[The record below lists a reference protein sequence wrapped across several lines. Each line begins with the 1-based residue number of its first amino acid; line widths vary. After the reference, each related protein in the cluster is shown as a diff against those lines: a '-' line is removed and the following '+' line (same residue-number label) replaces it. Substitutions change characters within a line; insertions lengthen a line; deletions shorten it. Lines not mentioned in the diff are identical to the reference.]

1 MIVNELLNYVYHYI
15 DKSAIVLNFYTV
27 NEVTEAKKCIWQ
39 NFKDHLESYSERKST
54 EKRSAK
60 DANLDDIFKAL
71 KALDEGEVSCE
82 FVSKDL
88 SRLPSVNPEELN
100 TTFLLERVTSIEK
113 RLADYEK
120 VLSNQRVDFLKLQ
133 DNVQDLV
140 ESKNDDN
147 CSNNNNG
154 SLSPDCTK
162 LKFCNNFNKVLK
174 NNNTES
180 NVKSLIEKFNNGNLE
195 ITKKKR
201 HYSDGA
207 VVLNKTLNFFDTKIN
222 KTINEAVPIS
232 EVKEN
237 RDVYDFVKNEINVST
252 CNSTPRF
259 CNLSDL
265 NPNLI
270 RSGVFYSR
278 KNSDANRKLVG
289 GSFSRIKNFGSHLR
303 GAVNNY
309 QVTKDIFVYRVA
321 EGSITDVRNYCTR
334 NGIRNF
340 KVVLTSHSNSKFK
353 SFKLTVRSFD
363 FEKVIKTNFWPK
375 GVYCKPF
382 INIK

>member
-15 DKSAIVLNFYTV
+15 DKSANDHIKTIVLNFYTV
-27 NEVTEAKKCIWQ
+27 NEVTEAKKCLWQ

-88 SRLPSVNPEELN
+88 SRLPSVNPEG
-100 TTFLLERVTSIEK
+100 VTSIEK

-174 NNNTES
+174 NNNTE
-180 NVKSLIEKFNNGNLE
+180 
-195 ITKKKR
+195 
-201 HYSDGA
+201 
-207 VVLNKTLNFFDTKIN
+207 TLNISNRQSLVF
-222 KTINEAVPIS
+222 KT
-232 EVKEN
+232 
-237 RDVYDFVKNEINVST
+237 
-252 CNSTPRF
+252 
-259 CNLSDL
+259 
-265 NPNLI
+265 
-270 RSGVFYSR
+270 
-278 KNSDANRKLVG
+278 
-289 GSFSRIKNFGSHLR
+289 
-303 GAVNNY
+303 Y
-309 QVTKDIFVYRVA
+309 Q
-321 EGSITDVRNYCTR
+321 CM
-334 NGIRNF
+334 
-340 KVVLTSHSNSKFK
+340 
-353 SFKLTVRSFD
+353 
-363 FEKVIKTNFWPK
+363 
-375 GVYCKPF
+375 
-382 INIK
+382 